1 MVSKDHKLSVRRQ
14 CALLTLARSNLYY
27 EPKGESAE
35 NRAIRLRQYEDF
47 FNVTGMGTADDL
59 EEFRACQEGYGA
71 ASSAPW
77 NDLSRGAPLWIKG
90 PDENAKKLGINPL
103 LSGERSEDEGLFVCQ
118 HDYWLSAMKD
128 ALAKE
133 KEQLA
138 EAKSANNVA

>member
-1 MVSKDHKLSVRRQ
+1 
-14 CALLTLARSNLYY
+14 
-27 EPKGESAE
+27 
-35 NRAIRLRQYEDF
+35 
-47 FNVTGMGTADDL
+47 MGKADDL